1 MSNTKK
7 STRRDALKS
16 LMVGGAAVAAPPI
29 AAASPKEEPGACT
42 PQSRDWSNM
51 RWGKGFEGQR
61 IADLGNGTFLN
72 PVFSGDRPDPT
83 ILKDGDDYWMTFSS
97 FDSYPGIVVWHS
109 RDLVNWDPVGPALTT
124 PVGSVWACDIAKHG
138 GRFFIYFPAR
148 TRERRS
154 NYVVHA
160 PSMRGPWSEPIDL
173 KLPAHIDPGHI
184 VGEDGKRYLFLSGGD
199 RVRLTEDG
207 LATDGAVEHVY
218 DPWRY
223 PDDWVV
229 ESFSPE
235 GPKVLRHGNYFYMIT
250 AVGGT
255 AGPPTGH
262 MVIAARAKSINGPWE
277 NCPRNPLVRTT
288 DAREKWWSRGH
299 ASLVEGPGGDW
310 WSVYHGYE
318 NGYWTLGRQ
327 TLLDRIEWTEDGWP
341 RFTGKD
347 LSSPMK
353 KPAKSLGQAHH
364 IALSDDFS
372 KDKFGIQWAFYDP
385 GANERARV
393 AYENGALVVA
403 GKGDSPANCSPIT
416 CITGDQAYVCEV
428 EIEVEGAATGGV
440 VLFYNRRM
448 YCGLGFNERGLV
460 RHRTAID
467 TNPRKRPD
475 IGRRMF
481 IRFENNRHIV
491 TFHTS
496 PDGRAWTKF
505 DVQMEVSGYHHNT
518 AYDFLSLRP
527 GLYAAGVGKVR
538 FRNFKYRAI

>member
-1 MSNTKK
+1 MKK
-7 STRRDALKS
+7 SRRDALKA
-16 LMVGGAAVAAPPI
+16 LALGGAVVPAALSLDTAT
-29 AAASPKEEPGACT
+29 AAQGTHPCAPHAPG
-42 PQSRDWSNM
+42 DWSHL

-61 IADLGNGTFLN
+61 IADLGNGQFLN
-72 PVFSGDRPDPT
+72 PVFPGDRPDPT
-83 ILKDGDDYWMTFSS
+83 ILKDDADYWMTFSS
-97 FDSYPGIVVWHS
+97 FDSYPGIVIWHS
-109 RDLVNWDPVGPALTT
+109 RDLVNWSPVGPALRT
-124 PVGSVWACDIAKHG
+124 PVGSVWACDIAKHA
-138 GRFFIYFPAR
+138 GRYFIYFPAR
-148 TRERRS
+148 TATRRS

-173 KLPAHIDPGHI
+173 DLPRHIDPGHI
-184 VGEDGKRYLFLSGGD
+184 VGEDGTRYLFLSGGD
-199 RVRLTEDG
+199 RVKLQDDG
-207 LATDGAVEHVY
+207 LSTDGPVEHVY

-235 GPKVLRHGNYFYMIT
+235 GPKLARHGEYFYMVT

-262 MVIAARAKSINGPWE
+262 MVIAARSRSINGPWE
-277 NCPRNPLVRTT
+277 NCPHNPLVRTT

-299 ASLVEGPGGDW
+299 ATLVEGPQGDW

-327 TLLDRIEWTEDGWP
+327 TLLDRIEWTDDGWF
-341 RFTGKD
+341 RFLGGD
-347 LSSPMK
+347 LSAPGA
-353 KPAKSLGQAHH
+353 KPSTSNAGPHG

-372 KDKFGIQWAFYDP
+372 KDRFGVQWAFYDP
-385 GANERARV
+385 GANERSRV
-393 AYENGALVVA
+393 AFEDGALVLT
-403 GKGDSPANCSPIT
+403 GKGDSPSNCSPIT
-416 CITGDQAYVCEV
+416 CITGDQAYRCEV
-428 EIEVEGAATGGV
+428 EIEVEGDATGGV
-440 VLFYNRRM
+440 LFFYNKRL
-448 YCGLGFNERGLV
+448 YAGLGFNEQRLV

-467 TNPRKRPD
+467 APRAKPPG

-496 PDGRAWTKF
+496 ADGRAWSKF
-505 DVQMEVSGYHHNT
+505 DTQMEVSGYHHNT

-527 GLYAAGVGKVR
+527 GLYAAGNGKVH
-538 FRNFKYRAI
+538 FRNFRYQAI

>member
-1 MSNTKK
+1 VSDKKK

-16 LMVGGAAVAAPPI
+16 LMVGGAVVAAPS
-29 AAASPKEEPGACT
+29 ASSASSGCAT
-42 PQSRDWSNM
+42 QLRTDWSDL
-51 RWGKGFEGQR
+51 RWGKSFEGQR
-61 IADLGNGTFLN
+61 IADLGDGTYLN
-72 PVFSGDRPDPT
+72 PVFAGDRPDPT
-83 ILKDGDDYWMTFSS
+83 ILKDGKDYWMTFSS
-97 FDSYPGIVVWHS
+97 FESYPGIVVWHS
-109 RDLVNWDPVGPALTT
+109 RDLVNWGPVGPALKT

-138 GRFFIYFPAR
+138 GRYFIYFPAR
-148 TRERRS
+148 TPARRS

-160 PSMRGPWSEPIDL
+160 ESMRGPWSEPIDL
-173 KLPAHIDPGHI
+173 NLPAHIDPGHI

-199 RVRLTEDG
+199 RVRLRDDG

-218 DPWRY
+218 DPWHY

-235 GPKVLRHGNYFYMIT
+235 GPKVMRHESYFYMIT

-262 MVIAARAKSINGPWE
+262 MVIAARSKSIHGPWE
-277 NCPRNPLVRTT
+277 NCPKNPLVRTT

-299 ASLVEGPGGDW
+299 ASLVEGPNGDW

-327 TLLDRIEWTEDGWP
+327 TLLDRIEWTEGWP
-341 RFTGKD
+341 RFVGKD
-347 LSSPMK
+347 LSSPLK
-353 KPAKSLGQAHH
+353 KPAKSTGQQHH

-372 KDKFGIQWAFYDP
+372 TDKFGIQWAFYDP

-416 CITGDQAYVCEV
+416 CITGDQAYRCEV
-428 EIEVEGAATGGV
+428 QVEVEGNATGGV
-440 VLFYNRRM
+440 LFFYNKRM
-448 YCGLGFNERGLV
+448 YCGLGFSERQLV

-467 TNPRKRPD
+467 ANRKKPAGIERK
-475 IGRRMF
+475 MF

-496 PDGRAWTKF
+496 PDGKTWTKF
-505 DVQMEVSGYHHNT
+505 DTQMEVSGYHHNT

-527 GLYAAGVGKVR
+527 GLYASGEGKVR
-538 FRNFKYRAI
+538 FRNFKYQAI

>member
-1 MSNTKK
+1 M
-7 STRRDALKS
+7 
-16 LMVGGAAVAAPPI
+16 MGGAVVATAPSAS
-29 AAASPKEEPGACT
+29 AAATAAKAPAPAGCNNLPPS
-42 PQSRDWSNM
+42 DWSNL

-61 IADLGNGTFLN
+61 VADLGDGNFLN

-97 FDSYPGIVVWHS
+97 FDSYPGIVIWHS
-109 RDLVNWDPVGPALTT
+109 RDLVNWQPVGPALTT

-138 GRFFIYFPAR
+138 GRYFIYFPAR
-148 TRERRS
+148 TKERRS

-173 KLPAHIDPGHI
+173 NLPAHIDPGHI

-199 RVRLTEDG
+199 RVRLKDDG
-207 LATDGAVEHVY
+207 LSVDGAVEHVY

-235 GPKVLRHGNYFYMIT
+235 GPKITRHGKYFYMIT

-262 MVIAARAKSINGPWE
+262 MVIAARAQSIHGPWE
-277 NCPRNPLVRTT
+277 NCPANPLVRTT

-299 ASLVEGPGGDW
+299 ATLVEGPKGDW

-327 TLLDRIEWTEDGWP
+327 TLLDRIEWTDDGWF
-341 RFTGKD
+341 RFLGKD
-347 LSSPMK
+347 LSSPQK
-353 KPAKSLGQAHH
+353 KPSKSSGQQHH

-416 CITGDQAYVCEV
+416 CITGDQAYRCEV

-440 VLFYNRRM
+440 LFFYNKRM

-467 TNPRKRPD
+467 TNPRKRPG
-475 IGRRMF
+475 IERRLF

-496 PDGRAWTKF
+496 PDGKTWTKF

-527 GLYAAGVGKVR
+527 GLYASGAGKVR
-538 FRNFKYRAI
+538 FRNFKYQAI